1 MRGPGQIA
9 RVLSA
14 TLLCAGAASLQA
26 IAKDRGIHR
35 VTEGPI
41 VQPEPQQDDATLHA
55 VQCVGTQL
63 AWAVGEH
70 GSIWQTAD
78 GGRNWSFANAPVD
91 CSLRSVCFLTD
102 KIGWVVGGGISPYTR
117 RDWGIV
123 LGTQNGGLTW
133 EIVAWKTVPYLH
145 HVKFFGLEYGIALG
159 EGSPQFPGGV
169 LLTEDGGK
177 TWQPMQ
183 GETEQSWR
191 TGDFVDENTGYLGG
205 PRGEHAPVG
214 GGKLLPRSMSTLGLR
229 GVHAIALQPDG
240 SGWMAGDGG
249 LAMFTRTAGAAWEEP
264 LQPLPRELREFV
276 DFRAVACR
284 GGKVWVAG
292 SPGSAVWHSPDAG
305 RTWTPS
311 ATGDPAPIESLS
323 FSSDAH
329 GCAVGAFGKV
339 LVTEDGGATWT
350 AARGGNRRVALL
362 ALHAEAGR
370 APLRLVTRASGEQGY
385 RTAVALVARRDV
397 GPDGHLA
404 AEVDLQLQDA
414 VVTAG
419 GCDSEI
425 GWRLPLAAPE
435 LDRDYKKLTAEWMLL
450 TDGRLPQVMLGSLV
464 AQLRTWRPDVVVI
477 DEPGEHDAA
486 AKLLWQAMEH
496 AVAQSADPSRYP
508 EQATLAGLQSWQ
520 VKKVYVRLPAG
531 NAGSVTVDPHE
542 ILPLHGKTLA
552 MAAADA
558 VARVSGVTADAGAEG
573 YSLAYNG
580 LDGAGWISRSADGN
594 ANPASNPGATGSQA
608 FGRDFFSGLSLPVGG
623 DARRATSPI
632 TQLDYDELER
642 RAQHQRN
649 FEAWSRSA
657 LDDEGQASQLIAQ
670 LGDVINGAPK
680 DQAALQLAGLAE
692 QHKRRSQ
699 WQLAEDTLIE
709 LVQRYP
715 REPAALEAMQWLLA
729 LWTSQEMGWQRLA
742 AMSIDRSQV
751 TINAGVAQS
760 AVMQAQQL
768 QQQQKGVSRFQ
779 ELSRLQ
785 NSPLSIQ
792 PLGGRIELNGQGGQR
807 RLEASRW
814 WEQALQLAS
823 TIERTEP
830 EFYRDPEVQFT
841 YAALLR
847 NRGQFQQAD
856 EIYRRYTNDSDRL
869 WQRTARGEM
878 WVLGGST
885 ESPKPVVRCHR
896 VDAPPVLDG
905 VLGDICWQDA
915 MDIKLLPDD
924 GSDAGHPDQFIE
936 TRGFTERNEAVTD
949 RAAGDEARPLVMLAY
964 DAQYL
969 YFAASVPR
977 SAELPSDPP
986 VYPGRTHDA
995 ELAGYDQI
1003 SLLLDVDRDYAT
1015 YYRFDVDS
1023 RAQTREACWV
1033 DQKWDPTWYVACDG
1047 DPRRWTVEAAIP
1059 LQAIVPAPP
1068 GKGQTWAAGV
1078 VRTMPAEGVQSWTH
1092 PTGSVPRPVTFGLV
1106 RFD

>member
-14 TLLCAGAASLQA
+14 TLLCVSLAALQA
-26 IAKDRGIHR
+26 LAKDRTTRR

-70 GSIWQTAD
+70 GSIWKTAD
-78 GGRNWSFANAPVD
+78 GGRTWTFANAPVD

-133 EIVAWKTVPYLH
+133 EIVTWKTVPWLH

-159 EGSPQFPGGV
+159 EASPQFPSGV
-169 LLTEDGGK
+169 LLTQDGGK
-177 TWQPMQ
+177 TWQPMR
-183 GETEQSWR
+183 GDAGQSWR

-214 GGKLLPRSMSTLGLR
+214 GGKLLPRSMTTLGLR
-229 GVHAIALQPDG
+229 AVHAIALQPDS
-240 SGWMAGDGG
+240 SGWMVGDGG
-249 LAMFTRTAGAAWEEP
+249 LALFTRTAGAAWEEP
-264 LQPLPRELREFV
+264 LQSLPRELRDFV

-284 GGKVWVAG
+284 GNRVWLAG
-292 SPGSAVWHSPDAG
+292 SPGSAVWHSPDGG
-305 RTWTPS
+305 RTWKPS

-323 FSSDAH
+323 FSSDTY
-329 GCAVGAFGKV
+329 GCAVGAFGKM
-339 LVTEDGGATWT
+339 LVTDDGGATWT
-350 AARGGNRRVALL
+350 AARGGNRRGALL
-362 ALHAEAGR
+362 ALHADASR
-370 APLRLVTRASGEQGY
+370 APLRLVTRLSAEQGY
-385 RTAVALVARRDV
+385 RSAVALVARRDV

-404 AEVDLQLQDA
+404 AGIDLQLQDA

-425 GWRLPLAAPE
+425 GWRLPLAAPG
-435 LDRDYKKLTAEWMLL
+435 LDRDYQKLTEEWMLL

-477 DEPGEHDAA
+477 DEAGEDDAA
-486 AKLLWQAMEH
+486 AKLLRQAMEL
-496 AVAQSADPSRYP
+496 AVAQAADPARYP
-508 EQATLAGLQSWQ
+508 EQTTLAALRPWM
-520 VKKVYVRLPAG
+520 VKKVFVRLPSG

-542 ILPLHGKTLA
+542 IVPRQGKTLA
-552 MAAADA
+552 MAAAGAIARLDG
-558 VARVSGVTADAGAEG
+558 VAADDRKED
-573 YSLAYNG
+573 YSLIFNG
-580 LDGAGWISRSADGN
+580 VDGSGWNPESAGGIV
-594 ANPASNPGATGSQA
+594 NPASSPGGAGITTT
-608 FGRDFFSGLSLPVGG
+608 GRDFFGGLSLAPGG
-623 DARRATSPI
+623 EARRALPPI
-632 TQLDYDELER
+632 TQLDYEELER

-680 DQAALQLAGLAE
+680 DQAALQLAALAE
-692 QHKRRSQ
+692 QYKRRSR

-715 REPAALEAMQWLLA
+715 REPVALDAMQWLLA

-768 QQQQKGVSRFQ
+768 FQQEGGISSLQ
-779 ELSRLQ
+779 ELARTQ

-792 PLGGRIELNGQGGQR
+792 PLGGQIELNGQGGQR
-807 RLEASRW
+807 QLESSRW
-814 WEQALQLAS
+814 WDQARRLAS
-823 TIERTEP
+823 TIERTDP
-830 EFYRDPEVQFT
+830 QFYRDPEVQFT

-847 NRGQFQQAD
+847 NRGQYQQAD
-856 EIYRRYTNDSDRL
+856 EIYRNYMNDSDRH

-878 WVLGGST
+878 WVLGGAT
-885 ESPKPVVRCHR
+885 QSPKPVVRCHR

-905 VLGDICWQDA
+905 VLSDVCWQDA
-915 MDIKLLPDD
+915 MEIRLMPDD
-924 GSDAGHPDQFIE
+924 GSDAGQPDQFIE
-936 TRGFTERNEAVTD
+936 TQGFTADSQAVTD
-949 RAAGDEARPLVMLAY
+949 EAGGDEPRPLVMLAC
-964 DAQYL
+964 DAKYL

-977 SAELPSDPP
+977 SAAQPNDAPA
-986 VYPGRTHDA
+986 YPGRTHDA
-995 ELAGYDQI
+995 DLAGYDQI

-1033 DQKWDPTWYVACDG
+1033 DQKWDPTWYVACDS

-1059 LQAIVPAPP
+1059 MQAIVPAPP